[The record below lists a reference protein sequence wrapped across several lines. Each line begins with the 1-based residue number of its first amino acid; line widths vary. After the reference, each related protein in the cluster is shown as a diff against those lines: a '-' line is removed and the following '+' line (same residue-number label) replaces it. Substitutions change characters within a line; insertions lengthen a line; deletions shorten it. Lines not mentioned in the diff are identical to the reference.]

1 MNLAVIGL
9 GKLGLPLAALLASGG
24 HVVKGYDKLDSVR
37 SSIRSREIETN
48 EPGLIP
54 LLMKTADSLEIVD
67 DISSAIQGVEAVFI
81 IVPTP
86 SLPSGH
92 FSNEYLLEAIEKIGQ
107 SIAENQKIVID
118 VVSTVMP
125 GSCDGPIREKLESA
139 TGKKIGSQIGLCY
152 NPEFIALGS
161 VIKDMEFPDMHL
173 IGQSSE
179 WAGELIERA
188 LGSIVKKP
196 VPARRMN
203 LKEAEL
209 VKIAVNNYVTM
220 KISYANLL
228 MQGSILLGGID
239 IDVVTDAI
247 GLDSRI
253 GHKYLKAAAAYGG
266 PCFPRDTR
274 ALTALYEDLGLSGS
288 LSLATQRVN
297 ESHTK
302 FLAQRI
308 LSAVDRNAKIG
319 VIGLSYKT
327 GTTVT
332 EESPG
337 LALANE
343 LVSLGFHVAIWDDEG
358 AGIRS
363 DGDSTKFQF
372 VTSDEAL
379 LASVDFV
386 VISRPLNDPSRVAQ
400 LLWDSNKP
408 YLDLW
413 RQF

>member
-24 HVVKGYDKLDSVR
+24 HAVKGYDKLDSVR
-37 SSIRSREIETN
+37 SSIRSRNIETN
-48 EPGLIP
+48 EPELMP
-54 LLMKTADSLEIVD
+54 LLMNTANSLEIVD
-67 DISSAIQGVEAVFI
+67 GISSAIQGVEAVFI

-92 FSNEYLLEAIEKIGQ
+92 FSNEYLLDAIEKIGQ

-179 WAGELIERA
+179 WAGEVIERA

-220 KISYANLL
+220 KISYANSL

-308 LSAVDRNAKIG
+308 LSAVDRKANIG
-319 VIGLSYKT
+319 IIGLSYKT

-337 LALANE
+337 LAIANE
-343 LVSLGFHVAIWDDEG
+343 LVSLGFHIAIWDDEG
-358 AGIRS
+358 AGIGS

-372 VTSDEAL
+372 VSSEEEL
-379 LASVDFV
+379 LALVDFV
-386 VISRPLNDPSRVAQ
+386 VISRPLNNPSRVGQ
-400 LLWDSNKP
+400 LLRDSNKP